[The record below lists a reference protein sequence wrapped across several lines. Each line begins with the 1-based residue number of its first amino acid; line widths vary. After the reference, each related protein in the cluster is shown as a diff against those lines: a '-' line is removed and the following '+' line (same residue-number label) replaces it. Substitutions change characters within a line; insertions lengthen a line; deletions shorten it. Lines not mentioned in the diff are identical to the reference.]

1 MSLSDRGADG
11 FCGADDLVEFTAHNH
26 SISAHRYQVEAAPA
40 TIRNSSPFAAQETC
54 KNNGYTLQ

>member
-1 MSLSDRGADG
+1 MSLSGRGADG

-40 TIRNSSPFAAQETC
+40 TIRNSSPFEMGQLRS
-54 KNNGYTLQ
+54 KSLYH